1 MQHWKYKYDT
11 VLINERQLKFHFL
24 IQAQKEDLLFLIL
37 NDASSIQHLVCF
49 NQFYD
54 HLIIWVNNWLII
66 LFYLVHCV
74 IHLYYCLSV

>member
-54 HLIIWVNNWLII
+54 HLII
-66 LFYLVHCV
+66 
-74 IHLYYCLSV
+74 